1 MRLSVFTLLFSLVAA
16 FHTVIPTQAEAASAL
31 FRMKRSWWGPNPQTT
46 QTTIPNSYISPTY
59 HPNTKGPNKAPPAA
73 CGLFID
79 TVPLPECGPIP
90 SKVIELNTGTRSCFP
105 FGCPLGHHSTTYPS
119 YWNVEG
125 RFRPSNPYAATTTTT
140 VLFPT
145 TMGNPSPP
153 FATGEPTSP
162 TTTFSG
168 RYDFLR
174 EGSIVIVPGPRRFGG
189 TMKYFY
195 GPNHLITKTITVSS
209 PYVSRGTWVGG
220 QTSPLLIHASQI
232 QVGVIGRRITLY
244 RYTLS
249 GYDKVTTGTP
259 YSPGAYYTKV
269 YQNISTVAPWTT
281 GFVFVAGQTGYS
293 RADGSLS
300 GSGYDARTPNGF
312 AGVVSLIRP
321 RLVHTYVVPND
332 PNLPIVKS
340 RSFAQIWQLDI
351 HFLPEPGGA
360 VLLGAGLLTL
370 VGLYRFR
377 RR

>member
-1 MRLSVFTLLFSLVAA
+1 
-16 FHTVIPTQAEAASAL
+16 
-31 FRMKRSWWGPNPQTT
+31 
-46 QTTIPNSYISPTY
+46 
-59 HPNTKGPNKAPPAA
+59 
-73 CGLFID
+73 
-79 TVPLPECGPIP
+79 
-90 SKVIELNTGTRSCFP
+90 
-105 FGCPLGHHSTTYPS
+105 
-119 YWNVEG
+119 
-125 RFRPSNPYAATTTTT
+125 
-140 VLFPT
+140 
-145 TMGNPSPP
+145 MGNPSPP

-162 TTTFSG
+162 STAFSG

-195 GPNHLITKTITVSS
+195 GPNHLNTKTITVSS
-209 PYVSRGTWVGG
+209 PYISRGSSRKATDGNSSV
-220 QTSPLLIHASQI
+220 IHPSLI
-232 QVGVIGRRITLY
+232 QVGVIGQRMTLY
-244 RYTLS
+244 RYTPS

-259 YSPGAYYTKV
+259 YSPGAYYTKI

-300 GSGYDARTPNGF
+300 SSGYDARTPNGY